1 MELDLLI
8 SNLRSPSERN
18 KALGFLTDVIVDPRP
33 EFVETLVELI
43 RQPDSI
49 QDTNSFASLLKFLSK
64 KDFIEPLIE
73 TISLD
78 KHGKCKWLSD

>member
-8 SNLRSPSERN
+8 SHLRSPSERN

-33 EFVETLVELI
+33 ELVEMLVELI

-49 QDTNSFASLLKFLSK
+49 QDTNRFASLL
-64 KDFIEPLIE
+64 I
-73 TISLD
+73 
-78 KHGKCKWLSD
+78 